1 MADKKRFG
9 ELSSALLVTTNDFVK
24 KLETFANETKL
35 DFDEDARRCVTNGMS
50 VIHPMIQRSNWSI
63 NQFDVNNL
71 VAVLRRTAFLK
82 LDATNGE
89 CFYQI
94 RRVEVKGN
102 WIPTIEFGIQG
113 VGNDRILKE
122 YGEGVDEVK
131 SYIVYE
137 GDEFTDG
144 YMDGWDVKLP
154 TYKRTRKTN
163 KPILAVYLIKKTN
176 GEIDVSYGV
185 LEDVKKSLLANAKQ
199 NGASDSLLRE
209 INKQDLY
216 SILEDEKWLNYKIDK
231 GKYKTPLFNPSYTS
245 PISMYN
251 MIERKLRNHA
261 TRKYPK
267 NFNNK
272 TLAEIYE
279 ETYEDEKYR
288 DGKFVVNAEHD
299 VEKAQLEFEE
309 ESGKTD
315 LFKEDKRQEEKPLTD
330 IEVHEEGKGETLIVE
345 SEEEVYEETGSA
357 VQHIE
362 DLPQRPAPKQEET
375 KNNTPPQKEESQT
388 TTKKPAFS
396 LPKR

>member
-1 MADKKRFG
+1 MTNTSIGK
-9 ELSSALLVTTNDFVK
+9 LSSSMLVTTHDFMK
-24 KLETFANETKL
+24 KLGDFANSDNVGLPFGE
-35 DFDEDARRCVTNGMS
+35 DEKRCVVNGMS
-50 VIHPMIQRSNWSI
+50 VIYPMIERSDWSI

-94 RRVEVKGN
+94 RRVKVNGS

-122 YGEGVDEVK
+122 YGESVKDVK

-199 NGASDSLLRE
+199 NGASDTLLRE

-231 GKYKTPLFNPSYTS
+231 GKYDTPLFNPSYTS

-272 TLAEIYE
+272 ALSEIYE

-299 VEKAQLEFEE
+299 VEKAQLEFEQ

-315 LFKEDKRQEEKPLTD
+315 LFKQDKKEEEKPLAD

-345 SEEEVYEETGSA
+345 SEEEVEE
-357 VQHIE
+357 VLEPLHEKVE
-362 DLPQRPAPKQEET
+362 DTP
-375 KNNTPPQKEESQT
+375 NTPPHKEEPQT
-388 TTKKPAFS
+388 AKPKRAFD